1 MIFRKIGVLKIWKNS
16 FNIFVN
22 STKWT
27 LYIISKSFAYV
38 LMNLLWFS
46 IFFGTPPYRKYPAVI
61 PDCEIK
67 KIFFLS
73 SWNLSF
79 YFFIQGWPI
88 CSFLERDGGRQ
99 EKERKA
105 SQKNKMRYILS
116 VSYIFSGKFPV
127 I

>member
-16 FNIFVN
+16 LNIFVN

-46 IFFGTPPYRKYPAVI
+46 IFFGAPPYRKYPAVI

-88 CSFLERDGGRQ
+88 CSFLERDRGRQ

-116 VSYIFSGKFPV
+116 MSYIFTGKFPV